1 MPHTLESH
9 LGRFE
14 PHQRRLLIKK
24 AAVYAEGLGERMFGD
39 ERRFKE
45 SGEDILHITLQ
56 RLQQGEEGYS
66 FKDGDILLFECLCRC
81 CRRTVRS
88 LQSTHLGE
96 AGAAAQE
103 EEDDAP
109 AELTEGAAVVFLQ
122 RRGGL
127 IDQFLGFVK
136 EQKLKGKQRAYS
148 LGFPR
153 YGLEGWDAER
163 IAKDLRVTASTVHKY
178 RSQLRELIEQF
189 EVQRLRRSH
198 L

>member
-24 AAVYAEGLGERMFGD
+24 AAVYAEGLGERMYGD
-39 ERRFKE
+39 ERRYKE

-56 RLQQGEEGYS
+56 RLQQGDEGYS
-66 FKDGDILLFECLCRC
+66 FKDGDILLFDCLCRC
-81 CRRTVRS
+81 CRRTARS
-88 LQSTHLGE
+88 LQSKHLVE
-96 AGAAAQE
+96 TAASAVD

-109 AELTEGAAVVFLQ
+109 AELSENAAVAFLE
-122 RRGGL
+122 RRDGL
-127 IDQFLGFVK
+127 VDQFLVFVK
-136 EQKLKGKQRAYS
+136 KQKLKGKQRAYC
-148 LGFPR
+148 LGFSR

-163 IAKDLRVTASTVHKY
+163 IARDLRVTAGTIHKY
-178 RSQLRELIEQF
+178 RSHLRELLEQF
-189 EVQRLRRSH
+189 EVLRQRRGH

>member
-24 AAVYAEGLGERMFGD
+24 AAVYAEGLAERMFGG

-56 RLQQGEEGYS
+56 RLQHGEEGYR
-66 FKDGDILLFECLCRC
+66 FKDGDILLFDCLCRC
-81 CRRTVRS
+81 CRRTARS
-88 LQSTHLGE
+88 LQNRHLVE
-96 AGAAAQE
+96 AGTSAVE

-109 AELTEGAAVVFLQ
+109 AELSERAAVAFLE
-122 RRGGL
+122 RRDGL
-127 IDQFLGFVK
+127 VDQFLVFVK
-136 EQKLKGKQRAYS
+136 KQKLKGKQRAYC
-148 LGFPR
+148 LGFAR

-163 IAKDLRVTASTVHKY
+163 IARDLRVTVGTVHKY
-178 RSQLRELIEQF
+178 RSHLRELLEQF
-189 EVQRLRRSH
+189 EVLRQRRVHS
-198 L
+198 

>member
-66 FKDGDILLFECLCRC
+66 FKDGDILLFDCLCRC
-81 CRRTVRS
+81 CRRTARS
-88 LQSTHLGE
+88 LQNRHLVETGTS
-96 AGAAAQE
+96 AVE

-109 AELTEGAAVVFLQ
+109 TELGESAAVAFLQ
-122 RRGGL
+122 RREGL
-127 IDQFLGFVK
+127 VDQFLVFVK
-136 EQKLKGKQRAYS
+136 KQKLKGKQRAYS
-148 LGFPR
+148 LGFSR

-163 IAKDLRVTASTVHKY
+163 IARDLRVTEGTIHKY
-178 RSQLRELIEQF
+178 RSHLRELLEQF
-189 EVQRLRRSH
+189 EVLRQRRGH
-198 L
+198 P

>member
-56 RLQQGEEGYS
+56 RLQQGEDGYS
-66 FKDGDILLFECLCRC
+66 FKDGDILLFDCLCRC
-81 CRRTVRS
+81 CRRTARS
-88 LQSTHLGE
+88 LQNGHLVATGTS
-96 AGAAAQE
+96 AVE

-109 AELTEGAAVVFLQ
+109 TELSESAAVAFLE
-122 RRGGL
+122 RRDGL
-127 IDQFLGFVK
+127 VDQFLAFVK
-136 EQKLKGKQRAYS
+136 KQKLKGKQRAYS

-153 YGLEGWDAER
+153 YGLEGWDAEQ
-163 IAKDLRVTASTVHKY
+163 IARDLRVTAGTVHKY
-178 RSQLRELIEQF
+178 RSHLRELLEQF
-189 EVQRLRRSH
+189 EVLRQRRGH
-198 L
+198 Q